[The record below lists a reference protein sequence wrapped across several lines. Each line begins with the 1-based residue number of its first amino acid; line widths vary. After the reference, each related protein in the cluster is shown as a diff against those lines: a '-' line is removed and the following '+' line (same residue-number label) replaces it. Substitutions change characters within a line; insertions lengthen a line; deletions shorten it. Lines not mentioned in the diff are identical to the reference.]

1 MNLRAALHDP
11 FTRKRFRTSY
21 KHFSR
26 TRTLTFARVA
36 VLILRGHKLALQN
49 ALNKV
54 FHSLGQLFQVPTA
67 SALSQAREK
76 LDANLFLYLNDLV
89 CRDFYHL
96 YEDDGLVQRW
106 HHHRLLAADG
116 TYLTLPDNQQTR
128 KAFSLQ
134 TNQYSQGSCVQ
145 ALACLLYDLKNDLS
159 LAVGLGKRQG
169 EKKLLI
175 EALWPATQEGDV
187 LVLDRAYADYAIL
200 AKAVAEN
207 REIIVR
213 LPVNRFKAAAE
224 FWQSEMVEQQIS
236 INMPRSA
243 REYVRKE
250 KLASSLRVRLVRVK
264 LEDGTIEVL
273 ATTLLDKKKYRV
285 EQFKEVYF
293 WRWREEVFFDRIKN
307 IFEIERL
314 SATSVEGIKQD
325 IYGVIFLA
333 SLESVLSKPEAKRLK
348 EESAQKGN
356 SSEAQVNRAMSYVA
370 MVDRVVELLIGE
382 QDIEE
387 VVKQLHH
394 LFGTNPT
401 RARPG
406 RKVERKK
413 GLRYA
418 YRLRF
423 HKYLKK
429 LIL

>member
-1 MNLRAALHDP
+1 M
-11 FTRKRFRTSY
+11 
-21 KHFSR
+21 
-26 TRTLTFARVA
+26 
-36 VLILRGHKLALQN
+36 LILRGHKLALQN

-76 LDANLFLYLNDLV
+76 LDANLFIHLNDLV

-96 YEDDGLVQRW
+96 YEADGLVQRW
-106 HHHRLLAADG
+106 HNHRLLAADG

-134 TNQYSQGSCVQ
+134 TNQYSEGSCVQ
-145 ALACLLYDLKNDLS
+145 ALGCLLYDLKNDLS
-159 LAVGLGKRQG
+159 LGIGLGKRQG
-169 EKKLLI
+169 EKKLLL

-200 AKAVAEN
+200 AKAVAEK

-213 LPVNRFKAAAE
+213 LPQNRFKAAAA
-224 FWQSEMVEQQIS
+224 FWESDQVEEEIS
-236 INMPRSA
+236 ISVPQSA

-250 KLASSLRVRLVRVK
+250 KLATNLRVRLVRVI
-264 LEDGTIEVL
+264 LEDATIEVL
-273 ATTLLDKKKYRV
+273 ATTLLDKQRYKV
-285 EQFKEVYF
+285 EEFKEVYF

-307 IFEIERL
+307 IFEVERF
-314 SATSVEGIKQD
+314 STTSVEGIKQD

-348 EESAQKGN
+348 EESEQKGN
-356 SSEAQVNRAMSYVA
+356 QSEAQVNRAISYVA
-370 MVDRVVELLIGE
+370 LVDRVVELLMGE
-382 QDIEE
+382 REIEE
-387 VVKQLHH
+387 VVKELHH

-406 RKVERKK
+406 RRVERKK

-423 HKYLKK
+423 HKYMKK
-429 LIL
+429 LTL